1 MMQSSSLGSDQC
13 PSGSSRRG
21 KDHHLQSNRVSTIVR
36 GSTAATN
43 NLPDVERMRT
53 AFVKPLPVTP
63 IYAQNPRTLF
73 RNNNLEAS
81 SPMSIS
87 SSPSPSSTDPQYRR
101 LGYNANSHNR
111 PILLENGAKAYV
123 TKDSIEVFS
132 NVPLVKANTSR
143 VDNFKTPMPVHSPSS
158 TIAIG
163 RRRGGTASQT
173 QSHQDVVGV
182 LDIGPKD
189 VEVIEEKIIS
199 SSTVSSTTSS
209 PSSKP
214 LAKRGRG
221 RPRKQVAKRSPPKA
235 VKGNC

>member
-1 MMQSSSLGSDQC
+1 MMQSSSLGPDQC

-21 KDHHLQSNRVSTIVR
+21 QYHHLPSYRVSTIVR
-36 GSTAATN
+36 GSTAATS
-43 NLPDVERMRT
+43 NLTDVEMMRT
-53 AFVKPLPVTP
+53 AFVKPLAVTP
-63 IYAQNPRTLF
+63 ISAQNPRIMS
-73 RNNNLEAS
+73 RNNNLEA

-87 SSPSPSSTDPQYRR
+87 SSPSPSSTDLQYRR

-132 NVPLVKANTSR
+132 NVPLVKADTAR
-143 VDNFKTPMPVHSPSS
+143 VDNFKTPMTVHSPSS
-158 TIAIG
+158 TIDIG
-163 RRRGGTASQT
+163 RRRGGTANQ
-173 QSHQDVVGV
+173 HDVVGV
-182 LDIGPKD
+182 VDIGQGD

-199 SSTVSSTTSS
+199 SSTVSSTNSS
-209 PSSKP
+209 PRSKP

>member
-21 KDHHLQSNRVSTIVR
+21 QDHHFLSNRVSTIVR

-53 AFVKPLPVTP
+53 ALVKPLPVTP

-123 TKDSIEVFS
+123 TKDSIEVVS
-132 NVPLVKANTSR
+132 NVPVVKADTSR
-143 VDNFKTPMPVHSPSS
+143 VDNFKTPMTVHSPSS
-158 TIAIG
+158 TIDIG
-163 RRRGGTASQT
+163 RRRGGTANQ
-173 QSHQDVVGV
+173 HDVVGV
-182 LDIGPKD
+182 VDIGQGD

-235 VKGNC
+235 VKGIC

>member
-21 KDHHLQSNRVSTIVR
+21 QDHHFLSNRVSTIVR
-36 GSTAATN
+36 GSTAATS
-43 NLPDVERMRT
+43 NLTDVERMRT
-53 AFVKPLPVTP
+53 AFVKPLPVT
-63 IYAQNPRTLF
+63 QDPRTMS

-123 TKDSIEVFS
+123 TKDSIEVVS
-132 NVPLVKANTSR
+132 NVPVVKADTSR
-143 VDNFKTPMPVHSPSS
+143 VDNFKTPMTVHSPSS
-158 TIAIG
+158 TIDIG
-163 RRRGGTASQT
+163 RRRGGTANQ
-173 QSHQDVVGV
+173 HDVVGV
-182 LDIGPKD
+182 VDIGQGD

-199 SSTVSSTTSS
+199 SSTVSSTISS